1 MVAAMIDLVLEGAGK
16 NALGTAVMRELLR
29 GLAAAGGAPVLLRG
43 AGDVFSAG
51 LNLVEIAGLDDE
63 GMRAY
68 LGVLEDL
75 IRGLYL
81 YPGPLVVHVHGHAIA
96 GGAILALCCDHRVC
110 APDPSLKFGLNEVA
124 LGLRFPR
131 SILQLVRRRIATQSL
146 DEVVL
151 GAHLFTPA
159 EALRVGFVDE
169 LGDLDRARERLA
181 ILARHPADI
190 YAATKA
196 ELRAGVLVEDP
207 ALRRAFIDEALPAWT
222 APALKQRLLGFLNK
236 KTPRG

>member
-16 NALGTAVMRELLR
+16 NALGTAVMRELLC

-96 GGAILALCCDHRVC
+96 GRPTFGDWLAGVSNGCLM
-110 APDPSLKFGLNEVA
+110 A
-124 LGLRFPR
+124 L
-131 SILQLVRRRIATQSL
+131 SAN
-146 DEVVL
+146 
-151 GAHLFTPA
+151 TPA
-159 EALRVGFVDE
+159 G
-169 LGDLDRARERLA
+169 
-181 ILARHPADI
+181 
-190 YAATKA
+190 
-196 ELRAGVLVEDP
+196 
-207 ALRRAFIDEALPAWT
+207 RR
-222 APALKQRLLGFLNK
+222 
-236 KTPRG
+236 